1 MSLKI
6 HAFPLSPR
14 NFKVLVVANYLDL
27 DYEFVFCDFAKGQQ
41 KTDAYTQININQRA
55 PAIEDGDF
63 KLWES
68 NAIIYYLATK
78 KPGLLPMDEKA
89 RADVLRWQFWESTT
103 WDPACATL
111 VFERVVKGMFRGLGP
126 DEAEVAKGLER
137 LNAAAAILNT
147 HLKGRNYV
155 AGDKLSIADLGL
167 ASALTMAVPAQLPL
181 DAYPEI
187 QRWAAAMAELPAWK
201 QTLAMQK
208 APAAAA

>member
-14 NFKVLVVANYLDL
+14 SFKVLLAANHLGL
-27 DYEFVFCDFAKGQQ
+27 DYELVFCDFAKGMQ
-41 KTDAYTQININQRA
+41 KSEAYTAININQRA
-55 PAIEDGDF
+55 PALEDGDF

-68 NAIIYYLATK
+68 NAIIHYLATR
-78 KPGLLPMDEKA
+78 KPGLLPMDEQG

-111 VFERVVKGMFRGLGP
+111 VFERVVKQMFRGLGP
-126 DEAEVAKGLER
+126 DPAEVEKGLEKFKAAASI
-137 LNAAAAILNT
+137 LNA
-147 HLKGRNYV
+147 HLKGRAYV

-187 QRWAAAMAELPAWK
+187 QRWSAAIAELPAWK
-201 QTLAMQK
+201 QTLAMQTP
-208 APAAAA
+208 PAAAA